1 MARGRGLARRRMKTS
16 TESLPA
22 EVVTSRVLTI
32 PNVLSLARIA
42 TVPVFVWLFVNDHT
56 NAAVTL
62 YAIAAWTDFFDGYL
76 ARRLDSVSE
85 LGKLLDPLA
94 DRVFIVALA
103 VALVG
108 RDVLPLWLA
117 ITVIARDVVILSA
130 FPFVDR
136 SGIKRI
142 PVSFTGKT
150 ATAALLAGL
159 TLLAASETTV
169 PVFGNDTS
177 ATVGMILTVTG
188 ALLYWVAG
196 VMYAGELVRRLRT
209 VRDSG

>member
-1 MARGRGLARRRMKTS
+1 MKTS

-32 PNVLSLARIA
+32 PNILSLARIA
-42 TVPVFVWLFVNDHT
+42 TVPVFVWLFVTDHT

-62 YAIAAWTDFFDGYL
+62 YAIAAWTDFFDGFL

-85 LGKLLDPLA
+85 IGKLLDPLA

-103 VALVG
+103 VALVA

-142 PVSFTGKT
+142 PVNFTGKS

-169 PVFGNDTS
+169 PLFGTDAS
-177 ATVGMILTVTG
+177 ATIGMILTVLG

-196 VMYAGELVRRLRT
+196 VMYAGELVRRLKT

>member
-1 MARGRGLARRRMKTS
+1 MNTTS
-16 TESLPA
+16 EPLPTEI
-22 EVVTSRVLTI
+22 VTSRVLTI
-32 PNVLSLARIA
+32 PNILSLARLA
-42 TVPVFVWLFVNDHT
+42 TVPVFVWLFVTDRT

-76 ARRLDSVSE
+76 ARRFNSVSE

-103 VALVG
+103 VALVA

-117 ITVIARDVVILSA
+117 LTIIARDVVILSV

-136 SGIKRI
+136 SGIQRI
-142 PVSFTGKT
+142 PVNFTGKS

-177 ATVGMILTVTG
+177 ADIGLVLTILG
-188 ALLYWVAG
+188 AILYWVAG
-196 VMYAGELVRRLRT
+196 ILYARELLVRLKGREG
-209 VRDSG
+209 VS

>member
-1 MARGRGLARRRMKTS
+1 MKTS

-32 PNVLSLARIA
+32 PNLLSLARLA
-42 TVPVFVWLFVNDHT
+42 TVPIFVWLFVTDHT

-76 ARRLDSVSE
+76 ARRLNAVSE

-94 DRVFIVALA
+94 DRIFIVALA
-103 VALVG
+103 VALVA
-108 RDVLPLWLA
+108 REVLPLWLA
-117 ITVIARDVVILSA
+117 ITIIARDVVILSA

-136 SGIKRI
+136 SGIQRI
-142 PVSFTGKT
+142 PVNFTGKS

-159 TLLAASETTV
+159 TLLAFSETTV

-177 ATVGMILTVTG
+177 ETIGFVLTLLG
-188 ALLYWVAG
+188 AFLYWLAG
-196 VMYAGELVRRLRT
+196 GLYARELLVRLRAGER
-209 VRDSG
+209 